1 MHYESG
7 AAVDHLSYDHKPPHV
22 ANETL
27 FALLFRFFADHK
39 LSNPLIDE
47 NYFNVL
53 IEVRTICK
61 QRVAT

>member
-22 ANETL
+22 ANET
-27 FALLFRFFADHK
+27 LLFRFFADHK